1 MYSETTDPA
10 LKSFIE
16 VSPDNHFPIQN
27 LPYGLFTLP
36 SFVQPHIGVAIG
48 DYILDLFV
56 LNQEHFFDEF
66 EHNEVFSDST
76 LNNFMALGKTSWSK
90 ARKII
95 SSLLRNDNSSLRDNK
110 ELREKCLVKQKDVN
124 MVLPVRIGDY
134 TDFYSSIYHA
144 TNVGIMFRG
153 RENALQPNWKHLP
166 VGYHG
171 RASSI
176 VLDNPVRR
184 PNGQIFRKADTQP
197 VYTACKRLDF
207 ELEMGFFI
215 GPGNNIGEP
224 IDIKEAENHIF
235 GLVLVNDWSARD
247 IQKWEYVPLGPFN
260 AKNFITTISPWI
272 VTIEALEPFII
283 PGENQDPTPV
293 PYLKRKKD
301 FTFNI
306 KLETYITTDKMKEP
320 FQLNSTNCK
329 YLYWSMD
336 QQLVHHTVTG
346 CNLRTGDLLASG
358 TISGPAAH
366 ERGSMLELSWDE
378 EKGSVPIELPSGEKR
393 TFLEDGDTI
402 IITGWAQGDNYKVG
416 FGKVSGKIT
425 PAKEITN

>member
-1 MYSETTDPA
+1 MFSETTEPS

-16 VSPDNHFPIQN
+16 VPADNHFPIQN
-27 LPYGLFTLP
+27 LPYGVFTLS
-36 SFVQPHIGVAIG
+36 SFKQPHIGVAIG

-56 LNQEHFFDEF
+56 LNQEHFFDDF
-66 EHNEVFSDST
+66 EHKEVFFDST
-76 LNNFMALGKTSWSK
+76 LNNFMALGKPSWSK

-95 SSLLRNDNSSLRDNK
+95 SNLLRVDNPILRDNK
-110 ELREKCLVKQKDVN
+110 ELRANCLVEQKDAT
-124 MVLPVRIGDY
+124 MVLPVSIGDY

-176 VLDNPVRR
+176 VLDHPVRR
-184 PNGQIFRKADTQP
+184 PNGQIFRKNDTQP
-197 VYTACKRLDF
+197 VYTSCKRLDF
-207 ELEMGFFI
+207 ELEMGFFV

-224 IDIKEAENHIF
+224 IDIKEAEKHIF

-260 AKNFITTISPWI
+260 AKNFLTAISPWV

-283 PGENQDPTPV
+283 PGEKQDPTPV
-293 PYLKRKKD
+293 AYLKREKD

-306 KLETYITTDKMKEP
+306 ALETYITTDKMKEP
-320 FQLNSTNCK
+320 FRLNSTNCK

-358 TISGPAAH
+358 TISGPAPY

-378 EKGSVPIELPSGEKR
+378 TKGSTPIELPSGEKR
-393 TFLEDGDTI
+393 TFLEDGDSI
-402 IITGWAQGDNYKVG
+402 IMTGWAQGTNYKIG
-416 FGKVSGKIT
+416 FGKVTGKIN
-425 PAKEITN
+425 PANTILN